1 MTDASAAR
9 ESAARASVASGLAGS
24 MLDLVV
30 RDRIRFGC
38 DAVAMLPVLVREAG
52 GWRAF
57 IVTDAGV
64 VASGV
69 IEVVRGSLAAG
80 DVEVGVYDGVEPNP
94 GTSSVE
100 RGSAALAAFGTHGTI
115 VVPVGGGSSMDT
127 AKAVSLHAVNEGDV
141 LALGYHD
148 QRVAPGLPL
157 VAVPT
162 TAGTGAETN
171 TYGVI
176 TDETAGRKAYIGHPS
191 VLPVASVLDPELTVG
206 LPSGPTAATGVDAMT
221 HSLESLLSR
230 NPNPFAEAIAL
241 QVIRTVARWL
251 PVAVDDGGNLEA
263 RSQLLVAAHLAGLGQ
278 ASGTGVGAVHAIG
291 HALGTRGRLP
301 HGTALATV
309 LPEVLATYIEV
320 RERELALVAVAL
332 SVASPLDPPAEAARA
347 GIGGLDAFLRRVGQ
361 RRTLRELGIGPE
373 LEAPIVTDAL
383 EDAAIANSPRLPTA
397 GDMAQILAAV
407 RG

>member
-1 MTDASAAR
+1 VTEEANAD
-9 ESAARASVASGLAGS
+9 GLAGRT
-24 MLDLVV
+24 LDLVI
-30 RDRIRFGC
+30 RDRIRFGRGE
-38 DAVAMLPVLVREAG
+38 VAMLPDLVRDAG
-52 GWRAF
+52 GRRAF
-57 IVTDAGV
+57 IVTDKGV

-69 IEVVRGSLAAG
+69 VDVVGRSLEAG
-80 DVEVGVYDGVEPNP
+80 GIEVGVYDGVEPNP

-100 RGSAALAAFGTHGTI
+100 RGSAALAVFGTPGTV

-127 AKAVSLHAVNEGDV
+127 AKAVSLHAINGGEV

-148 QRVAPGLPL
+148 PDLVPGLPL

-176 TDETAGRKAYIGHPS
+176 TDEVAGRKSYVGHPS
-191 VLPVASVLDPELTVG
+191 VLPVASVLDPDLTIG
-206 LPSGPTAATGVDAMT
+206 LPPGPTAATGVDAMT

-230 NPNPFAEAIAL
+230 NPNPFAEAISL

-251 PVAVDDGGNLEA
+251 PVAVEDGGNLEA

-309 LPEVLATYIEV
+309 LPEVLATYLEV
-320 RERELALVAVAL
+320 RERELALIAIAL
-332 SVASPLDPPAEAARA
+332 AVASPLDPPADAARA
-347 GIGGLDAFLRRVGQ
+347 AITGLDAFLHRVGQ
-361 RRTLRELGIGPE
+361 RKTLRELGIAQEVEPS
-373 LEAPIVTDAL
+373 IVTDAI
-383 EDAAIANSPRLPTA
+383 EDAAIANSPRLPSA
-397 GDMAQILAAV
+397 AEVERILAAV

>member
-1 MTDASAAR
+1 MTNEWVGAVLAGP
-9 ESAARASVASGLAGS
+9 GLADHA
-24 MLDLVV
+24 LDFDI
-30 RDRIRFGC
+30 RDRIRFGRG
-38 DAVAMLPVLVREAG
+38 AVAMLPELVRAAG
-52 GWRAF
+52 GQRAF

-69 IEVVRGSLAAG
+69 VDIVRRSLKAG
-80 DVEVGVYDGVEPNP
+80 GVEVGVYDGVEPNP

-100 RGSAALAAFGTHGTI
+100 RGSSALVVFGTTGTI

-127 AKAVSLHAVNEGDV
+127 AKAVSLHAVNGGGV
-141 LALGYHD
+141 LDLGYHD
-148 QRVAPGLPL
+148 PDLAPGLPL

-176 TDETAGRKAYIGHPS
+176 TDEIAGRKAYVGHPS

-206 LPSGPTAATGVDAMT
+206 LPPDPTAATGVDAMT

-230 NPNPFAEAIAL
+230 NPNPFAEAIAF
-241 QVIRTVARWL
+241 QVIRAVAAWL
-251 PVAVDDGGNLEA
+251 PVAVDDGKNLEA

-291 HALGTRGRLP
+291 HALGTRGRLA

-309 LPEVLATYIEV
+309 LPEVLATYRDV
-320 RERELALVAVAL
+320 RQRELALVAVAL
-332 SVASPLDPPAEAARA
+332 SVAGPLDPPADAARA
-347 GIGGLDAFLRRVGQ
+347 AISGLDAFLRKVGQ
-361 RRTLRELGIGPE
+361 RRTLRELGIGQEVEPS
-373 LEAPIVTDAL
+373 IVTDAL
-383 EDAAIANSPRLPTA
+383 DDAAIANSPRLPSAEEVA
-397 GDMAQILAAV
+397 GILAAV

>member
-38 DAVAMLPVLVREAG
+38 DAVAMLPDLVREAG

-206 LPSGPTAATGVDAMT
+206 LPPGPTAATGVDAMT

>member
-1 MTDASAAR
+1 MYLAD
-9 ESAARASVASGLAGS
+9 RA
-24 MLDLVV
+24 LDLVF
-30 RDRIRFGC
+30 RDRIRFGRG
-38 DAVAMLPVLVREAG
+38 AVAQLPGLVREAG
-52 GWRAF
+52 GRRAF
-57 IVTDAGV
+57 VVTDAGV
-64 VASGV
+64 VAAGV
-69 IEVVRGSLAAG
+69 IEVVREALEAG
-80 DVEVGVYDGVEPNP
+80 GIAIGVFDEVEPNP

-100 RGSAALAAFGTHGTI
+100 RGSAALAAFGAHGTV

-127 AKAVSLHAVNEGDV
+127 AKAVSLHVRNEGDV

-148 QRVAPGLPL
+148 PRLLHGLPV

-176 TDETAGRKAYIGHPS
+176 TDEAAGRKAYVGHPS

-206 LPSGPTAATGVDAMT
+206 LPPAPTAATGVDALT

-241 QVIRTVARWL
+241 FVIRIVSAWL
-251 PVAVDDGGNLEA
+251 PQAVEDGANLEA

-291 HALGTRGRLP
+291 HALGTRGKLP

-309 LPEVLATYIEV
+309 LPEVLATYLEV
-320 RERELALVAVAL
+320 REREMALVAVAL
-332 SVASPLDPPAEAARA
+332 SVASPRDQPAEAASAAIA
-347 GIGGLDAFLRRVGQ
+347 GVEALLDRVDQ
-361 RRTLRELGIGPE
+361 RQTLLQLGVAQE
-373 LEAPIVTDAL
+373 LEASIVADAL
-383 EDAAIANSPRLPTA
+383 DDAAIKNSPRLPSA
-397 GDMAQILAAV
+397 DEVARILASV

>member
-1 MTDASAAR
+1 M
-9 ESAARASVASGLAGS
+9 SGEPAGVELAGRT
-24 MLDLVV
+24 LDVAV
-30 RDRIRFGC
+30 RDRIRFGRG
-38 DAVAMLPVLVREAG
+38 AVALLPTLVREAG
-52 GWRAF
+52 GNRAF

-69 IEVVRGSLAAG
+69 IDVVRRALETGG
-80 DVEVGVYDGVEPNP
+80 VEVGVYDGVEPNP

-100 RGSAALAAFGTHGTI
+100 RGSAALSTFGTPATI

-127 AKAVSLHAVNEGDV
+127 AKAVSLHALNEGDV

-148 QRVAPGLPL
+148 PHVFPGLPL

-176 TDETAGRKAYIGHPS
+176 TDEIAGRKAYVGHPS
-191 VLPVASVLDPELTVG
+191 VLPVASVLDPDLTVG
-206 LPSGPTAATGVDAMT
+206 LPPGPTAATGVDAMT

-241 QVIRTVARWL
+241 QVIRTVAEWL
-251 PVAVDDGGNLEA
+251 PTAVDDGRNLEA
-263 RSQLLVAAHLAGLGQ
+263 RSQLLLAAHLAGLGQ

-291 HALGTRGRLP
+291 HALGSRGKLA

-309 LPEVLATYIEV
+309 LPEVLATYVGV
-320 RERELALVAVAL
+320 RERELALIAIAL
-332 SVASPLDPPAEAARA
+332 AVASPLDPPAEAARA
-347 GIGGLDAFLRRVGQ
+347 AIAGLDDFLRSVGQ
-361 RRTLRELGIGPE
+361 RRTLRELGIDPAME
-373 LEAPIVTDAL
+373 PSIVTDAI
-383 EDAAIANSPRLPTA
+383 EDAAIANSPRLPSAAEVA
-397 GDMAQILAAV
+397 GILAGV

>member
-1 MTDASAAR
+1 MD
-9 ESAARASVASGLAGS
+9 LADRS
-24 MLDLVV
+24 LDLVV
-30 RDRIRFGC
+30 RDRIRFGRGS
-38 DAVAMLPVLVREAG
+38 VAQLPELVREARG
-52 GWRAF
+52 RRAF
-57 IVTDAGV
+57 IVTDRGVILAGV
-64 VASGV
+64 
-69 IEVVRGSLAAG
+69 IDVVRQSLEAG
-80 DVEVGVYDGVEPNP
+80 GIAMGVFAEVEPNP
-94 GTSSVE
+94 GTASVE

-127 AKAVSLHAVNEGDV
+127 AKAVSLHVRNEGDV

-148 QRVAPGLPL
+148 PRILHGLPL

-162 TAGTGAETN
+162 TAGTGAETS

-176 TDETAGRKAYIGHPS
+176 TDGAAGRKAYVGHPS

-206 LPSGPTAATGVDAMT
+206 LPPDPTAATGVDALT

-241 QVIRTVARWL
+241 SVIRTVVEWL
-251 PVAVDDGGNLEA
+251 PRAVDDGANLEA

-291 HALGTRGRLP
+291 HALGTRGKLP

-309 LPEVLATYIEV
+309 LPEVLATYREV
-320 RERELALVAVAL
+320 RERELGLVAVAL
-332 SVASPLDPPAEAARA
+332 SLASPLDPPAEAASA
-347 GIGGLDAFLRRVGQ
+347 AISGVESFLSRVGQ
-361 RRTLRELGIGPE
+361 RRTLLQLGIGPE
-373 LEAPIVTDAL
+373 LDASIVADAL
-383 EDAAIANSPRLPTA
+383 DDIAIENSPRLPSADDIA
-397 GDMAQILAAV
+397 GILAAL

>member
-1 MTDASAAR
+1 MTNESDGARPADA
-9 ESAARASVASGLAGS
+9 GLAGRA
-24 MLDLVV
+24 LDLVV
-30 RDRIRFGC
+30 RDRIRFGRG
-38 DAVAMLPVLVREAG
+38 AVAMLPELVRQAG
-52 GWRAF
+52 GHRAL

-69 IEVVRGSLAAG
+69 VDVVRRSLEAGGIEVGI
-80 DVEVGVYDGVEPNP
+80 YDGVEPNP

-100 RGSAALAAFGTHGTI
+100 RGSSALVVFGTPGTI

-127 AKAVSLHAVNEGDV
+127 AKAVSLHAINGGDV

-148 QRVAPGLPL
+148 PDLVPGLPL

-176 TDETAGRKAYIGHPS
+176 TDEVAGRKAYVGHAS

-206 LPSGPTAATGVDAMT
+206 LPPGQTAATGVDAMT

-230 NPNPFAEAIAL
+230 NSNPFAEAIAL
-241 QVIRTVARWL
+241 HVIRTVAEWL
-251 PVAVDDGGNLEA
+251 PTAVDDGQNLEA

-291 HALGTRGRLP
+291 HALGTRGKLA

-309 LPEVLATYIEV
+309 LPEVLATYLDV

-332 SVASPLDPPAEAARA
+332 SVASPAELPAEAARA
-347 GIGGLDAFLRRVGQ
+347 AIDGLDAFLRRVGQ
-361 RRTLRELGIGPE
+361 RRTLAEQGLGA
-373 LEAPIVTDAL
+373 EAHDTIAQDSVD
-383 EDAAIANSPRLPTA
+383 DAAINNSPRLPSKSE
-397 GDMAQILAAV
+397 ILEILGRV
-407 RG
+407 S

>member
-1 MTDASAAR
+1 MTS
-9 ESAARASVASGLAGS
+9 ESAGAGPAGAGLAGRS
-24 MLDLVV
+24 LDLVV
-30 RDRIRFGC
+30 RDRIRFGRG
-38 DAVAMLPVLVREAG
+38 AVALLPELVRGAG
-52 GWRAF
+52 GRRAF
-57 IVTDAGV
+57 VVTDAGV

-69 IEVVRGSLAAG
+69 VDVVRRSLEAG
-80 DVEVGVYDGVEPNP
+80 GIEVGVYDGVEPNP

-100 RGSAALAAFGTHGTI
+100 RGSSALIVFGTPGT
-115 VVPVGGGSSMDT
+115 VVVAVGGGSSMDT
-127 AKAVSLHAVNEGDV
+127 AKAVSLHAINGGDV

-148 QRVAPGLPL
+148 PDLVPGLPL

-171 TYGVI
+171 TFGVI
-176 TDETAGRKAYIGHPS
+176 TDEVAGRKAYVGHPS
-191 VLPVASVLDPELTVG
+191 VLPVASVLDPDLTVG
-206 LPSGPTAATGVDAMT
+206 LPPGPTAATGVDAMT

-241 QVIRTVARWL
+241 HVIRTVAAWL

-263 RSQLLVAAHLAGLGQ
+263 RSRLLVAAHLAGLGQ

-291 HALGTRGRLP
+291 HALGTRGRLA

-309 LPEVLATYIEV
+309 LPEVLATYLDV
-320 RERELALVAVAL
+320 RERELALIAIAL
-332 SVASPLDPPAEAARA
+332 AVASPLDPPADAARA
-347 GIGGLDAFLRRVGQ
+347 AISGLDAFLRRVGQ

-373 LEAPIVTDAL
+373 VEPSIINDAL
-383 EDAAIANSPRLPTA
+383 DDAAIANSPRLPSA
-397 GDMAQILAAV
+397 ADVEGILETV